1 MEIAEQWENANAG
14 KRQNVA
20 QDLTPDWETIDQ
32 LLLTIPE
39 VGRVLSVSRTTV
51 YQLIGDGHLPS
62 VKIGTSRRIRRED
75 LAAYVDGLQWA
86 S

>member
-32 LLLTIPE
+32 LLLTIP
-39 VGRVLSVSRTTV
+39 
-51 YQLIGDGHLPS
+51 
-62 VKIGTSRRIRRED
+62 
-75 LAAYVDGLQWA
+75 
-86 S
+86 

>member
-1 MEIAEQWENANAG
+1 MKNEAQWENANAG
-14 KRQNVA
+14 KQQNAV
-20 QDLTPDWETIDQ
+20 QDLTPDWEKIDR